1 MNATFIL
8 EHIKRAS
15 YNLIRFLCW
24 DETLNDVW
32 ELCICSSVHHN
43 LRFRLRYRIS
53 PWKINYVIYRVGMIF
68 VVYLV
73 NFGPLL
79 VTLPQSTS
87 RLLESEFLDMFLQ
100 SLIYLLWMSKWT
112 NYFHPVL
119 IARLKQN
126 QVGFLSVTYLSGTK
140 RIEVF
145 LKSMS
150 CITRSHVVD
159 GRRILL
165 LTWEYVHCAMQL
177 KNVLWF
183 SFLKM

>member
-1 MNATFIL
+1 MHL
-8 EHIKRAS
+8 
-15 YNLIRFLCW
+15 
-24 DETLNDVW
+24 LNCTSQPTV
-32 ELCICSSVHHN
+32 SPP
-43 LRFRLRYRIS
+43 FRIS

-126 QVGFLSVTYLSGTK
+126 QVGFLSVTYLSSTK

-183 SFLKM
+183 SFLKL

>member
-24 DETLNDVW
+24 DETLNEVW

-43 LRFRLRYRIS
+43 LRFRLRYSIS
-53 PWKINYVIYRVGMIF
+53 PWKLNYVIYRVGMIF

-87 RLLESEFLDMFLQ
+87 RLLESRVSWYVFTVLDLFTLDVEMDQLFSSGFDCQIETKPSWFLV
-100 SLIYLLWMSKWT
+100 SNLLVQHKTDWGL
-112 NYFHPVL
+112 P
-119 IARLKQN
+119 
-126 QVGFLSVTYLSGTK
+126 
-140 RIEVF
+140 
-145 LKSMS
+145 
-150 CITRSHVVD
+150 
-159 GRRILL
+159 
-165 LTWEYVHCAMQL
+165 
-177 KNVLWF
+177 
-183 SFLKM
+183 

>member
-1 MNATFIL
+1 MQEVFMNATFIL

-24 DETLNDVW
+24 DETLNEVW

-100 SLIYLLWMSKWT
+100 SWFIDFGCRNGPIIFIRFWLPDWNK
-112 NYFHPVL
+112 
-119 IARLKQN
+119 
-126 QVGFLSVTYLSGTK
+126 TK
-140 RIEVF
+140 LV
-145 LKSMS
+145 S
-150 CITRSHVVD
+150 C
-159 GRRILL
+159 
-165 LTWEYVHCAMQL
+165 Q
-177 KNVLWF
+177 
-183 SFLKM
+183 

>member
-1 MNATFIL
+1 MHLLICTSQPTVSPPLQHFSL
-8 EHIKRAS
+8 KIKLCHLSSGNDFRRLFSKFWAIVS
-15 YNLIRFLCW
+15 YI
-24 DETLNDVW
+24 T
-32 ELCICSSVHHN
+32 
-43 LRFRLRYRIS
+43 
-53 PWKINYVIYRVGMIF
+53 P
-68 VVYLV
+68 
-73 NFGPLL
+73 
-79 VTLPQSTS
+79 TTS

-126 QVGFLSVTYLSGTK
+126 QVGFLSVTYLSSTK

-165 LTWEYVHCAMQL
+165 LT
-177 KNVLWF
+177 
-183 SFLKM
+183 

>member
-32 ELCICSSVHHN
+32 KLCICSSVHHN

-53 PWKINYVIYRVGMIF
+53 PWKINCHLSSGNDFRRLFNKFWAIVSYITPINIPFAGIRVSWYVFTV
-68 VVYLV
+68 
-73 NFGPLL
+73 
-79 VTLPQSTS
+79 
-87 RLLESEFLDMFLQ
+87 
-100 SLIYLLWMSKWT
+100 LIYLLWMSKWT

-150 CITRSHVVD
+150 CITRSRVVD

-183 SFLKM
+183 SFLKL

>member
-53 PWKINYVIYRVGMIF
+53 PWKINCLYRVGMIF

-165 LTWEYVHCAMQL
+165 LTWENVHCAMQL

>member
-8 EHIKRAS
+8 EHIKRVS
-15 YNLIRFLCW
+15 YNLIHFLCW
-24 DETLNDVW
+24 DETLNEVW

-126 QVGFLSVTYLSGTK
+126 QVGFLSVTYLFSTK

-165 LTWEYVHCAMQL
+165 LKWEYVHCAMQL

-183 SFLKM
+183 SFLKL